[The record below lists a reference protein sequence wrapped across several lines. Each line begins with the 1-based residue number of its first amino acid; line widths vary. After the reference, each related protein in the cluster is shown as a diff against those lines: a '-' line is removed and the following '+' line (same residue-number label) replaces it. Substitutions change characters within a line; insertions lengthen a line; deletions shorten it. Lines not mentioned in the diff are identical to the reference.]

1 MRISLFSINIRTA
14 STWLFLVA
22 VLFAVSCKKN
32 NYSVDLDEVKQAPT
46 SAQFVL
52 LDNKLRV
59 DYFVRNVNAPYKI
72 PVGFTNVANEDRTIN
87 LVYSSRNAASGVQF
101 NGPAS
106 IVIPAGKVVDTL
118 SFNGIFS
125 GYPAGRKDTIKIKF
139 SGVQGVDRRDSFE
152 LVLQRYCDVVLSS
165 LAGEFANTNEY
176 SATNVFQYG
185 PYVTAVDN
193 LVATGPT
200 KAEGFFVNLYDEG
213 WSDIK
218 FVMDWSNAANFTITI
233 PEQSTGSAGSAVKFV
248 RSTPGRTNT
257 FSSCDGTFS
266 ISIDRL
272 NASKQLL
279 GTSGYQIRL
288 TR

>member
-1 MRISLFSINIRTA
+1 MRISLFSINIRKAT
-14 STWLFLVA
+14 TWLFLVS

-46 SAQFVL
+46 AAQFVL

-59 DYFVRNVNAPYKI
+59 DYFVRNVNAPYKV

-87 LVYSSRNAASGVQF
+87 LVYSSRNAAQGVQF

-125 GYPAGRKDTIKIKF
+125 GYPTGRKDTIKIKF
-139 SGVQGVDRRDSFE
+139 SGVPGVDRRDSFE
-152 LVLQRYCDVVLSS
+152 LILQRYCDVVLSS
-165 LAGEFANTNEY
+165 LAGEFTNTNEF

-218 FVMDWSNAANFTITI
+218 FIMDWSNPANFTITI
-233 PEQSTGSAGSAVKFV
+233 PEQSTGSASSAVKFV
-248 RSTPGRTNT
+248 RSTSGRTNT

-279 GTSGYQIRL
+279 GTAGYQIRL
-288 TR
+288 AR